1 MTVRPP
7 PFTSSSQIF
16 NAACGPIVMSIPPKL
31 SAAWFPETQR
41 TTATAVGII
50 ANNLGTAAGFF
61 APQLVTTPS
70 QVPRILYA
78 SIIPSAAG
86 HPLLTYPRPLLTY
99 PRPRHSYVHCGL
111 SAIALVAVVVYFPC
125 NPPLPPS
132 PAAALMANSGAD
144 GKSATIGA
152 VLKEWRAVASNWNFV
167 ALAVV
172 RQLSSCIVCAALPP
186 LTPSP

>member
-1 MTVRPP
+1 MAEGAGVGGVAAERNIRVTVRPP
-7 PFTSSSQIF
+7 PFSSSSSQIF

-78 SIIPSAAG
+78 HKALF
-86 HPLLTYPRPLLTY
+86 HQLL
-99 PRPRHSYVHCGL
+99 
-111 SAIALVAVVVYFPC
+111 
-125 NPPLPPS
+125 
-132 PAAALMANSGAD
+132 
-144 GKSATIGA
+144 AT
-152 VLKEWRAVASNWNFV
+152 L
-167 ALAVV
+167 
-172 RQLSSCIVCAALPP
+172 C
-186 LTPSP
+186 